1 MNGSITA
8 APLAAVFAALG
19 LGCGAAPAQPANETR
34 AATSSTP
41 VQAVWVER
49 RQSFTYFG
57 DTTYYSCD
65 GLRNKVRYILKQLG
79 ARDLEV
85 SGNCMESGSYGVE
98 AMPGVRIKAYF
109 AREATPELLQQIA
122 DGAAERELIA
132 RVKGR
137 GDASDDAAAQFPA
150 AWQRVELEGVRHGR
164 IANGDCE
171 LLRQLARQVLEP
183 AGIRVLRQDSQLGCV
198 RHGVSIRTVRL
209 VLETLQPLP
218 PPDAPSTTPA
228 ASPAA
233 GESPAATT
241 ES

>member
-8 APLAAVFAALG
+8 APLTAVFAALG
-19 LGCGAAPAQPANETR
+19 LGCGAVPAQPASEAP
-34 AATSSTP
+34 AATATP
-41 VQAVWVER
+41 PVNAVWVER
-49 RQSFTYFG
+49 KQSFTYFG

-65 GLRNKVRYILKQLG
+65 GLRDKVRYILKQLG

-85 SGNCMESGSYGVE
+85 SSSCVEMGGYGVE

-132 RVKGR
+132 RVRGR
-137 GDASDDAAAQFPA
+137 GDAADDAAAQFPA

-171 LLRQLARQVLEP
+171 LLQQLARQVLEP

-198 RHGVSIRTVRL
+198 RHGVPIRAVRL

-218 PPDAPSTTPA
+218 PPDESPTTPEPT
-228 ASPAA
+228 PAA
-233 GESPAATT
+233 GESSPATT
-241 ES
+241 DS